1 MTDCSDPQ
9 CGVCRRR
16 IEDPE
21 RGGVWVCSTCFDVP
35 ETIDGYVGRLKRAL
49 RGSIT
54 TRRRVAE
61 EVRLHL
67 EELAASETD
76 AVDQVDAE
84 RRATQRMGSPET
96 LAAELPYRRWK
107 PWIVVAATILCGVAG
122 FAYSAQQQT
131 LYGSTSAVLYL
142 PNPGTT
148 GGSSTKGIAGEWGV
162 TYAPFAESTEF
173 AALVLHSL
181 NPPIPG
187 LTSTQLQ
194 NHTTVVSI
202 PAGDGLEFTVSD
214 AKSLDAQMLANA
226 YSREFPVYLAAH
238 TPNPTLQAA
247 TSHLNDVRFKIA
259 NAPVGTPQTQI
270 IQWKTI
276 GALYEAKI
284 KEIEATTVPTRVTS
298 TVPHS
303 ASAPVQTQ
311 PNTVQTIA
319 VGALIGFLFGTV
331 LMLIVYLLD
340 TGAPSPP
347 RAVAG

>member
-21 RGGVWVCSTCFDVP
+21 RDGVWVCSTCFDVP

-122 FAYSAQQQT
+122 IC
-131 LYGSTSAVLYL
+131 VLSPATDTVRVDVGRSVL
-142 PNPGTT
+142 
-148 GGSSTKGIAGEWGV
+148 TKSGHHRW
-162 TYAPFAESTEF
+162 EF
-173 AALVLHSL
+173 DQRH
-181 NPPIPG
+181 
-187 LTSTQLQ
+187 
-194 NHTTVVSI
+194 
-202 PAGDGLEFTVSD
+202 
-214 AKSLDAQMLANA
+214 
-226 YSREFPVYLAAH
+226 R
-238 TPNPTLQAA
+238 
-247 TSHLNDVRFKIA
+247 R
-259 NAPVGTPQTQI
+259 
-270 IQWKTI
+270 
-276 GALYEAKI
+276 
-284 KEIEATTVPTRVTS
+284 
-298 TVPHS
+298 
-303 ASAPVQTQ
+303 
-311 PNTVQTIA
+311 
-319 VGALIGFLFGTV
+319 
-331 LMLIVYLLD
+331 
-340 TGAPSPP
+340 
-347 RAVAG
+347 